1 MPLSGSPTAG
11 SYSQPHVSHTYFFIM
26 FLFLVINK
34 IISYVD
40 YLSSATC
47 IASSHGL
54 LICQVQRAEHP
65 RTKAK
70 VHVSHKGWRTVFRF
84 VECNVQSILA
94 RKQKCVSAIRAG
106 ARSLDLLS
114 ANICI
119 NLYITKYFC
128 VFLTINLKKTDFRS
142 MCRLTM
148 MKNII
153 IGVQ

>member
-1 MPLSGSPTAG
+1 
-11 SYSQPHVSHTYFFIM
+11 M

-47 IASSHGL
+47 IAFSHEGKSA
-54 LICQVQRAEHP
+54 CQP
-65 RTKAK
+65 LK
-70 VHVSHKGWRTVFRF
+70 
-84 VECNVQSILA
+84 
-94 RKQKCVSAIRAG
+94 AG
-106 ARSLDLLS
+106 ARSFDLPSATCIASSHESKSAYQPLKAGARSFDLPS
-114 ANICI
+114 ANIWI

-128 VFLTINLKKTDFRS
+128 DFLIINHKKTDFRS
-142 MCRLTM
+142 VYRLVM